1 MFKRDDGVVVV
12 HIYGKDVLA
21 VDPSGA
27 VRLNSEGDRGRN
39 TFRAMN
45 ESLNKFGFKL
55 TKSEANPEEW
65 SVGDGKRFL
74 KRYEDGMVIPA
85 PKPPGPGRGLAL
97 MQWDE
102 PRRQAPFGG
111 RGAPFGGRG
120 RGRGRY

>member
-55 TKSEANPEEW
+55 TKSEFHAEMKKFKEKIFDKIYREGLDHTERMDRMEQTTSDN
-65 SVGDGKRFL
+65 
-74 KRYEDGMVIPA
+74 YETLMKKIE
-85 PKPPGPGRGLAL
+85 AL
-97 MQWDE
+97 EIDTKWKITDYE
-102 PRRQAPFGG
+102 
-111 RGAPFGGRG
+111 
-120 RGRGRY
+120 